1 MTEASFQATEVGNS
15 QNEGKHA
22 VPMSQYPA
30 Q

>member
-15 QNEGKHA
+15 QNEGKHI

>member
-15 QNEGKHA
+15 QNEGKHT
-22 VPMSQYPA
+22 VSMSQYPA

>member
-15 QNEGKHA
+15 QNEGKHTG
-22 VPMSQYPA
+22 PMSQYPA

>member
-1 MTEASFQATEVGNS
+1 MTEASFQATEVGKS
-15 QNEGKHA
+15 QNEGKHT